1 MNPKGKSRL
10 PGFYKRSPAKRLEEI
25 SQRVSKPGFGVDL
38 TIEKADA
45 MIENAVGVF
54 CLPLGIATNFMV
66 NGVELLVPMAV
77 EEPSVIAAASNA
89 ARMARAGTGFL
100 AQADPSIMTGQV
112 EILDPSAGARERLE
126 NSIDEIAAMAD
137 SAQPEL
143 VSLGGG
149 MRTMD
154 VRCDVGG
161 PGRLVVHLHVDCL
174 DAMGANMVNTMAEAV
189 SHRLAEI
196 AGGRPGL
203 RILTNLADRRLARA
217 SCAIPF
223 TALEREG
230 FPGKDVAVGVSSA
243 SDFASSD
250 PYRAATHNKGIFN
263 GIDAFLLACGND
275 WRAVEAGAHAF
286 AARNGS
292 YSPLATWRIEGS
304 DLVGKVEMPMAVGMV
319 GGASTAH
326 PRAVAC
332 LDLVGVECASELA
345 QVAVSVGLAS
355 NLAALAA
362 LSSEGIQSGHMRLH
376 GKKQRL
382 PADTEGIDSE

>member
-1 MNPKGKSRL
+1 MKSKGRSRL
-10 PGFYKRSPAKRLEEI
+10 PGFHKRSPAKRLEEI
-25 SQRVSKPGFGVDL
+25 SRRIKNPGFGADL

-77 EEPSVIAAASNA
+77 EEPSVIAAASNG

-100 AQADPSIMTGQV
+100 AQADPPIMAGQV
-112 EILDPSAGARERLE
+112 EILDPLPGARERLE
-126 NSIDEIAAMAD
+126 DSVDEIVRIAD
-137 SAQPEL
+137 AVQPEL

-149 MRTMD
+149 MRTMA

-161 PGRLVVHLHVDCL
+161 PGRLVVHLHIDCR
-174 DAMGANMVNTMAEAV
+174 DAMGANMVNTMTEAV

-196 AGGRPGL
+196 AGGRAGL
-203 RILTNLADRRLARA
+203 RILTNLADHRLARA
-217 SCAIPF
+217 RCAIPF
-223 TALEREG
+223 EALDREG
-230 FPGKDVAVGVSSA
+230 FSGKDVAVGVSAA
-243 SDFASSD
+243 SDFACSD

-286 AARNGS
+286 AARGKS
-292 YSPLATWRIEGS
+292 YAPLATWRIEGS
-304 DLVGKVEMPMAVGMV
+304 DLVGEVEMPMTVGLV
-319 GGASTAH
+319 GGASTAN
-326 PRAVAC
+326 PGAVAC

-362 LSSEGIQSGHMRLH
+362 LASEGIQSGHMQLH
-376 GKKQRL
+376 GKKQAL
-382 PADTEGIDSE
+382 PTDAEGIDSE

>member
-1 MNPKGKSRL
+1 MNPKGRSRL
-10 PGFYKRSPAKRLEEI
+10 PGFHKRSPAKRLEEI
-25 SQRVSKPGFGVDL
+25 SRRVKKPGFAVDL

-54 CLPLGIATNFMV
+54 CLPLGIATNFLV
-66 NGVELLVPMAV
+66 NGVDLLVPMAV

-100 AQADPSIMTGQV
+100 AESDPPIMAGQV
-112 EILDPSAGARERLE
+112 EILDPSPGARERLE
-126 NSIDEIAAMAD
+126 DSADEIARMAD

-149 MRTMD
+149 MRTMA
-154 VRCDVGG
+154 VRRDVGG
-161 PGRLVVHLHVDCL
+161 PGRLVVHLHIDCR

-196 AGGRPGL
+196 AGGRAGL

-217 SCAIPF
+217 RCAIPF
-223 TALEREG
+223 EALDREG
-230 FPGKDVAVGVSSA
+230 FRGKDVAVGISAA
-243 SDFASSD
+243 SDFASAD

-292 YSPLATWRIEGS
+292 YAPLAIWRIEGS
-304 DLVGKVEMPMAVGMV
+304 DLIGEVEMPMAVGMV

-326 PRAVAC
+326 PKAVAC
-332 LDLVGVECASELA
+332 LDLVGVECASDLA

-362 LSSEGIQSGHMRLH
+362 LASEGIQSGHMRLH
-376 GKKQRL
+376 GKKQR
-382 PADTEGIDSE
+382 SE